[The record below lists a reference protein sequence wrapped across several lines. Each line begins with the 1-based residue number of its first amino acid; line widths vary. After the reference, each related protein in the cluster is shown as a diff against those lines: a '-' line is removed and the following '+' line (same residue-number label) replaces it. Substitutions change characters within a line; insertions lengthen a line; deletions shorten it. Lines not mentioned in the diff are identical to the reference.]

1 LTITYKWE
9 PFRPSGSPGEK
20 GPEGGPGLVGVPTVA
35 PEAGDHLKLDHGKL
49 PWHLLPWDAVEGI
62 VKVLA
67 YGARK
72 YAPRG
77 WEEGMDWS
85 RVDSAL
91 TRHLTDWRL
100 RRGVDPDT
108 GFSHLWHA
116 GCCILFLIAYEMRG
130 SGKDDRPNL
139 A

>member
-1 LTITYKWE
+1 LTTTY
-9 PFRPSGSPGEK
+9 RGCDDK
-20 GPEGGPGLVGVPTVA
+20 GFPPHPEGLSGALGATQT
-35 PEAGDHLKLDHGKL
+35 GDHLKLDHGKL

-77 WEEGMDWS
+77 WEEGMDWE

-91 TRHLTDWRL
+91 SRHLTDWRL
-100 RRGVDPDT
+100 RRGVDADT
-108 GFSHLWHA
+108 GYSHLWHA

-130 SGKDDRPNL
+130 IGKDSRPRSSEVTGS
-139 A
+139 